1 MNNAK
6 PLTEEQC
13 SMLENAVLTVTQQ
26 YLQASEE
33 DPKNLYR
40 TIIDEVEKPLLEKIM
55 EHTYGNQ
62 SRAAI
67 CMGINRATLRS
78 LVMGFLL
85 RQ

>member
-33 DPKNLYR
+33 DPKNL
-40 TIIDEVEKPLLEKIM
+40 
-55 EHTYGNQ
+55 
-62 SRAAI
+62 
-67 CMGINRATLRS
+67 
-78 LVMGFLL
+78 
-85 RQ
+85 